1 MLSYEDKNVKL
12 ITFLGME
19 RCDVVYYSAAVF
31 ASAGKDVLVVDN
43 SCSHDF
49 FRSIPKPEREPYAKV
64 GNITCVADRKMSYDF
79 FYEFDIVICYN
90 GRSKGKDATE
100 IMNKSDIIYVQ
111 TSYSPYQAEDISKLL
126 SDDIEG
132 DYEIIYRDKPSGKVS
147 EKIIIDELGFIPEA
161 VKESYIFSY
170 DMQDYSC
177 YINFVRNGHQKLSP
191 LSGDIK
197 AFLMTL
203 YEEFM
208 PEIDKK
214 EAKRLFSRALSG
226 KIE

>member
-19 RCDVVYYSAAVF
+19 RCDVVYYTAVVF

-64 GNITCVADRKMSYDF
+64 GNITCVANRKMSYDF

-90 GRSKGKDATE
+90 GRSKGSDVTE
-100 IMNKSDIIYVQ
+100 IMNKSDINYVQ

-126 SDDIEG
+126 SDEIEG

>member
-1 MLSYEDKNVKL
+1 MLSYEDKNVTL

-19 RCDVVYYSAAVF
+19 RCDIVYYSAVVF
-31 ASAGKDVLVVDN
+31 ASAGKEVLVVDN

-79 FYEFDIVICYN
+79 FYEFDVVICYN
-90 GRSKGKDATE
+90 GRSKGEDATE
-100 IMNKSDIIYVQ
+100 IINKSDIIYVQ
-111 TSYSPYQAEDISKLL
+111 TCYSPYMCMDIQALL

-147 EKIIIDELGFIPEA
+147 EKMLIDELGFIPEA
-161 VKESYIFSY
+161 IKESYIFTY
-170 DMQDYSC
+170 DLQDYSC
-177 YINFVRNGHQKLSP
+177 YINFLRNGHQKLSP

-197 AFLMTL
+197 TFLQSL
-203 YEEFM
+203 YDEFM

-214 EAKRLFSRALSG
+214 EAKKLFSRALAG